1 MMRSQESM
9 EVTETIN
16 KTNNNKMKHV
26 QLYESYLSEKY
37 ITYDKLGKWGKYSN
51 ESEVE
56 DDLRMTVIN
65 MFLYAG
71 ISNKLDDVIYT
82 DQSSDKGIKWEIEVK
97 GKGSDIIHV
106 YKDGKFRGEYEWY
119 LNKKRSSKADIQQY
133 FLDKLI
139 STLDQYL
146 AQLKGFDFYYHMA
159 DDSRAYKR
167 GQAQADALKQLYS
180 KLNSSDQKRA
190 HAEWLKASKTQVDIK
205 QFQGA

>member
-1 MMRSQESM
+1 
-9 EVTETIN
+9 
-16 KTNNNKMKHV
+16 MKHIK
-26 QLYESYLSEKY
+26 LFETYLNEKY

-82 DQSSDKGIKWEIEVK
+82 DQSSDKGIKWEIEVTS
-97 GKGSDIIHV
+97 KGSDMIHA
-106 YKDGKFRGEYEWY
+106 YKDGKFRGQYEWY
-119 LNKKRSSKADIQQY
+119 LNKKRSSKYDIQQY

-139 STLDQYL
+139 SPLDQYL
-146 AQLKGFDFYYHMA
+146 AQLKGFDFYYQMA

-167 GQAQADALKQLYS
+167 GQAQAEELKQLYS
-180 KLNSSDQKRA
+180 KLSSSDQKKA
-190 HAEWLKASKTQVDIK
+190 HKEWLKASKTQVDFK